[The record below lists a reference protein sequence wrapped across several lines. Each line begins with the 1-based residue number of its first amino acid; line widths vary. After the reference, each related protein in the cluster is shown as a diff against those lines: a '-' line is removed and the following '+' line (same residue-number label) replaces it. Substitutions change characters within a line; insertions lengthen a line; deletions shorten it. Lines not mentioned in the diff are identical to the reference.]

1 MDQIEQVI
9 EAILEGRKL
18 EAKLLFKDLLS
29 KEADK
34 LMEMASDME
43 DEDDDS
49 EEDETE
55 DTEEKGDDEVEEDK

>member
-1 MDQIEQVI
+1 MDQIEKVI

-34 LMEMASDME
+34 LMEMASDYE
-43 DEDDDS
+43 EEDDDS

-55 DTEEKGDDEVEEDK
+55 DVEEKGDDEVEEEE